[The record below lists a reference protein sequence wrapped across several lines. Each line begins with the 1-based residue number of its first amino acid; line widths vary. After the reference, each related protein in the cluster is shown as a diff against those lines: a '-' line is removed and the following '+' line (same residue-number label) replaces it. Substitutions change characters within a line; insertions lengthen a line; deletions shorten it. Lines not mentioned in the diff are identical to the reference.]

1 MEACLTGRRYS
12 VAALRAALQAPLQ
25 ARFSCRVC
33 RGDSA
38 GKRDIQPMNRT
49 IRNQFFSMFL
59 SMRFLTLAAIL
70 AATLV
75 SASGDASAQ
84 MRVDSEHGF
93 WKVICE
99 TPPGAKSEQCGI
111 HQSVEDAT
119 RTDLGLSI
127 TIIRPADRKGD
138 LMRIQAPLGI
148 LLPTGVGLE
157 IDGQNF
163 GNVWFIKCFQDGCWA
178 DADIDAKLLEAL
190 KKGKQA
196 IFKVFQTPEEGIGIP
211 VDLTGFSEAYLKIT

>member
-1 MEACLTGRRYS
+1 
-12 VAALRAALQAPLQ
+12 
-25 ARFSCRVC
+25 
-33 RGDSA
+33 
-38 GKRDIQPMNRT
+38 
-49 IRNQFFSMFL
+49 
-59 SMRFLTLAAIL
+59 MRFLTLAAIL
-70 AATLV
+70 ASMLV
-75 SASGDASAQ
+75 SAEGDASAQ

-178 DADIDAKLLEAL
+178 DADIDAKLLDAL

>member
-1 MEACLTGRRYS
+1 MSENLCSPVRST
-12 VAALRAALQAPLQ
+12 
-25 ARFSCRVC
+25 ARLFLAFWL
-33 RGDSA
+33 GLA
-38 GKRDIQPMNRT
+38 G
-49 IRNQFFSMFL
+49 
-59 SMRFLTLAAIL
+59 
-70 AATLV
+70 LV
-75 SASGDASAQ
+75 ICDASAVAQ

-99 TPPGAKSEQCGI
+99 TPPGAKAEQCGI
-111 HQSVEDAT
+111 HQSVEDST

-163 GNVWFIKCFQDGCWA
+163 GNVWFIKCFADGCWA
-178 DADIDAKLLEAL
+178 DADVDAKLLDAL

-211 VDLTGFSEAYLKIT
+211 VDLKGFSDAYVKIS

>member
-1 MEACLTGRRYS
+1 
-12 VAALRAALQAPLQ
+12 
-25 ARFSCRVC
+25 
-33 RGDSA
+33 
-38 GKRDIQPMNRT
+38 
-49 IRNQFFSMFL
+49 
-59 SMRFLTLAAIL
+59 MRFLTLAAIL